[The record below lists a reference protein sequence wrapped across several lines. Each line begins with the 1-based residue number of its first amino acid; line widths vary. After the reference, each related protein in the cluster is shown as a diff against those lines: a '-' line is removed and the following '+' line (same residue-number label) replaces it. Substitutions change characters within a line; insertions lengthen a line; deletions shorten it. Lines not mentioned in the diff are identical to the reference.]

1 LIRSAN
7 EHTRAVFALLRKPVK
22 PIVIVEPAKRRDD
35 GQDGPVNEWV
45 TATATK
51 NIRTRATH
59 GLHWALA
66 TAEEQRTWG
75 RYDAPAA
82 PYPLWSRVARLS
94 EGDILRMPN
103 MAFKSLRAVVDELKA
118 RGFWE

>member
-1 LIRSAN
+1 MIRSAH
-7 EHTRAVFALLRKPVK
+7 EYTRSVFALLRRKP
-22 PIVIVEPAKRRDD
+22 PIVVFGPAKRRDE

-66 TAEEQRTWG
+66 TDEEQLTWG
-75 RYDAPAA
+75 RHGVPEA
-82 PYPLWSRVARLS
+82 PYPPWSRVARLS

-103 MAFKSLRAVVDELKA
+103 MAHKCLRAVIDELKA